1 MVLRGSAITP
11 EGSLEQEVAVLGEA
25 KKELALTKEELEQFR
40 KSSLDELL
48 VRIQRRDTRRAVLVA
63 ISDEIKSRVDEL
75 EKKQNQAWWE
85 VTSKQG
91 AVDRTLRQLL
101 CGGLAGAIARSTVA
115 PLDRVKILI
124 QTASVT
130 GQADKYKSI
139 IGTTKL
145 IIKDEGLKGLWRGN
159 LTNCIRVVPHT
170 AVQFVSYDKYKVLI
184 TGDENKTMTI
194 PQRLLAGALSGM
206 TAATVTHPMD
216 VVRINLQTRPE
227 LGGAISVTKE
237 IYKVNG
243 IKGFYKGYT
252 PAMLSLSPFIAV
264 NFAAFDTLKSFAF
277 GDKKMTKKEL
287 QKRNP
292 FIILGLGALSGIIA
306 QTVCYPLDTV
316 RRRMQLM
323 NRTYTSTANAF
334 YTIATKEGFVGFYRG
349 MVPNALKVV
358 PNNALRFAVYE
369 VLKSYLVPEG
379 GEDVDVPSGG

>member
-1 MVLRGSAITP
+1 MVLRGSNITP
-11 EGSLEQEVAVLGEA
+11 ESSLGEVVEGLNVA
-25 KKELALTKEELEQFR
+25 QERLSLAQEELDIIH
-40 KSSLDELL
+40 KSSVEDLLKKIESKETDRAEL
-48 VRIQRRDTRRAVLVA
+48 IA
-63 ISDEIKSRVDEL
+63 ISGEIKSRISLL
-75 EKKQNQAWWE
+75 EKKQSQAWWE
-85 VTSKQG
+85 VISKQE
-91 AVDRTLRQLL
+91 AIDRTLRQLA

-130 GQADKYKSI
+130 GTTDKFNSILGTARYVIKS
-139 IGTTKL
+139 
-145 IIKDEGLKGLWRGN
+145 EGLGGLWRGN
-159 LTNCIRVVPHT
+159 LTNCVRVVPHT
-170 AVQFVSYDKYKVLI
+170 AVQFVSYDKYKALI
-184 TGDENKTMTI
+184 VDGDKPMTI

-227 LGGAISVTKE
+227 LGGAMSVARE
-237 IYKVNG
+237 IYRVGG

-292 FIILGLGALSGIIA
+292 FIILGLGAASGIIA
-306 QTVCYPLDTV
+306 QTACYPLDTV

-334 YTIATKEGFVGFYRG
+334 YTIATKEGFTGFYRG

-369 VLKSYLVPEG
+369 VLKSYFVPEG
-379 GEDVDVPSGG
+379 GPEVDIPSGG